1 MQQFERN
8 QNVLAGKE
16 ARRIIRLYNKIA
28 QTLVTFE
35 LRWHEAWVASVER
48 AKSGAWAFAF
58 VLVVAGV
65 GVRLVTNTTTQ
76 STNPKKHRPGL
87 HATLLVRHP
96 DDGRLYVNLDQEIP
110 QLVREAKCLERMG
123 IEVRCWLVC

>member
-35 LRWHEAWVASVER
+35 LRWHEAWVASVEW
-48 AKSGAWAFAF
+48 AKSGGFGGGMYVR
-58 VLVVAGV
+58 VLNMHVFRV
-65 GVRLVTNTTTQ
+65 
-76 STNPKKHRPGL
+76 STPTHHIHTFTPHHTHRAA
-87 HATLLVRHP
+87 HHP
-96 DDGRLYVNLDQEIP
+96 PRAAP
-110 QLVREAKCLERMG
+110 
-123 IEVRCWLVC
+123 